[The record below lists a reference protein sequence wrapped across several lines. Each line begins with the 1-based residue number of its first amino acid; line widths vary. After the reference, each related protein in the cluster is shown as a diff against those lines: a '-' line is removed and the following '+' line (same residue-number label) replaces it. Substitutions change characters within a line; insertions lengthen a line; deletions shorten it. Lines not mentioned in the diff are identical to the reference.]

1 MALFISFA
9 QKSIQM
15 KICRIIFF
23 LFILMVTPH
32 VVGQQIELSKS
43 SASTVIDGVI
53 SNDEW
58 LNSKIV
64 TVKRDN
70 DWEIP
75 IRIKYDQEYLYI
87 VFENLTFESNRKLNA
102 EILIQTNAENND
114 WTENTYWFHSSYSNC
129 YSIGEYYNWEN
140 CSTNHQDWKA
150 NVYPF
155 ENGNDNIE
163 FQISLKKLGIDTT
176 GSKNQIKIAFKLSD
190 VSELHSY
197 WPQKAQIRSPQTWAK
212 LIFN

>member
-1 MALFISFA
+1 MKTYEFIFLFLSLFITPALLS
-9 QKSIQM
+9 QN
-15 KICRIIFF
+15 
-23 LFILMVTPH
+23 LELMQRSESVH
-32 VVGQQIELSKS
+32 
-43 SASTVIDGVI
+43 IDGVI
-53 SNDEW
+53 RSDEW
-58 LNSKIV
+58 QGSKKIAIERSSDWRI
-64 TVKRDN
+64 TVHL
-70 DWEIP
+70 
-75 IRIKYDQEYLYI
+75 KYDQEYLYI
-87 VFENLTFESNRKLNA
+87 VFENLTFESNGKLNA

-163 FQISLKKLGIDTT
+163 FRISLKKLGIDTT
-176 GSKNQIKIAFKLSD
+176 GSTNQIKIAFKLSD

-197 WPQKAQIRSPQTWAK
+197 WPPKAEIKSPQTWAK